1 MKTTYKHYSKPYAC
15 VLLAFCALFA
25 SNAFAYSTGWSTTA
39 AACTPAD
46 NTTGKITQS
55 SGFGTVSFKPAAVGS
70 AYLTCAIPGLF
81 RNPPAGLVPT
91 LTLNYY
97 DGDGTGSTCQVR
109 AHLLRG
115 NSEGLE
121 RGADIVAFN
130 SNLNTWQTEAGTNKS
145 VGGVSIPETL
155 NTTSFNTSVYWVQLE
170 LNRLNTS
177 CNLVAAS
184 VSITYQLILL

>member
-1 MKTTYKHYSKPYAC
+1 MKSINKNNLKPF
-15 VLLAFCALFA
+15 LLTIFALCALFA
-25 SNAFAYSTGWSTTA
+25 SNAFAYSTGWSTA
-39 AACTPAD
+39 SAACTPSD
-46 NTTGKITQS
+46 NTGAKLAQS
-55 SGFGTVSFKPAAVGS
+55 SGFGTVSFKPTAVGS

-81 RNPPAGLVPT
+81 RNPPAGTVPT

-121 RGADIVAFN
+121 RGSDIIAFN
-130 SNLNTWQTEAGTNKS
+130 SNLNTWQTETGTNKS
-145 VGGVSIPETL
+145 VGGIALPEPL

-177 CNLVAAS
+177 CNIVSTS
-184 VSITYQLILL
+184 VSITYQLVLL